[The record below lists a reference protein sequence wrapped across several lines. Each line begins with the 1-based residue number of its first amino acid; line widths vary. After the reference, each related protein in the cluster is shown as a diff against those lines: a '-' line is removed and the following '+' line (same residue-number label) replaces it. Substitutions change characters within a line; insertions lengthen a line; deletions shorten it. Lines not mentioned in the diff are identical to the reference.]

1 MCANRS
7 GHVQLC
13 GTLWTGAHQAPL
25 SMGLSHM
32 CVCIF
37 FFRLFSLIGYYKIL
51 SRVPCAI
58 QQRFSSEI
66 LSMYTKHDLMLSPV
80 FSVLTCAFFRLL
92 QLQLDA
98 DRVSDRHTWELGQT
112 GIEIKNT
119 SVILNVPVKTAVNL
133 VSGKYLFSWKNHL
146 LFLEGCNQPK
156 SFLAILMVISPSQD
170 LLRRIILQN
179 IQETV

>member
-1 MCANRS
+1 MDWS
-7 GHVQLC
+7 PPGSSVHGILTYV
-13 GTLWTGAHQAPL
+13 
-25 SMGLSHM
+25 
-32 CVCIF
+32 CVYLL
-37 FFRLFSLIGYYKIL
+37 FRLFSLIGYYEIS
-51 SRVPCAI
+51 SRVPCAM
-58 QQRFSSEI
+58 QRRFSSEI
-66 LSMYTKHDLMLSPV
+66 LSMHTKRDLRLSCL
-80 FSVLTCAFFRLL
+80 SVLTCAFFCLL
-92 QLQLDA
+92 QLQLAA

-112 GIEIKNT
+112 GIEMKST

-179 IQETV
+179 IQETVWVTLVADTLFSSP